1 MLHGLRLERDAG
13 RVHERHRGN
22 EDDGRTGE
30 RDQAGAKAP
39 KEGSKKESP
48 PGVNIGGISMRMTL
62 AWRYAALIACAGL
75 GLATSAL
82 AQDKTVKIGV
92 LNDMSSLYADIGG
105 PNSVVAIKMAV
116 EDSGLAAKGWKIDVL
131 SGDHQNKPDVG
142 VNIARQWIDAE
153 KVDAIADTPNS
164 GVALAVSNVVR
175 ERNAVLLNSGAATA
189 DLTGKAC
196 SPNTVSFTYDTY
208 MLANGTGKAL
218 TKAGGE
224 TWFFLTSDY
233 AFGHALERDTAAVV
247 TANGGKVLGAVRHPL
262 NTSDFS
268 SFLLQAQSSKA
279 KVIGLAN
286 AGGDTTNA
294 IKQASE
300 FGIVAGGQKLA
311 ALLLFINDV
320 HSLGLKTA
328 QGLTFTESFYW
339 DMNDQT
345 RAWSKRFEKLSPKG
359 TMPSMTVAGNY
370 AAVLHYLKA
379 LEALGG
385 NPHDGAK
392 VVAKMKEIPT
402 DDPLFGKGPL
412 RVDGRRIIP
421 AYLFEVKK
429 PDESKYPW
437 DYYKTIATISPEDAA
452 KPLEASECPL
462 VKK

>member
-1 MLHGLRLERDAG
+1 MRKNRYPRPHADLLP
-13 RVHERHRGN
+13 V
-22 EDDGRTGE
+22 
-30 RDQAGAKAP
+30 
-39 KEGSKKESP
+39 ESP
-48 PGVNIGGISMRMTL
+48 EGLPARFSGGNMKTIFMRG
-62 AWRYAALIACAGL
+62 AAALVA
-75 GLATSAL
+75 LAVTSAF
-82 AQDKTVKIGV
+82 AQDKVAKIGV

-105 PNSVVAIKMAV
+105 PNSVVAVKMAV
-116 EDSGLAAKGWKIDVL
+116 EDSGLLAKGWKIDVI
-131 SGDHQNKPDVG
+131 SGDHQNKPDIG
-142 VNIARQWIDAE
+142 VNLARQWIDTE

-164 GVALAVSNVVR
+164 GVALAVSNLVK
-175 ERNAVLLNSGAATA
+175 EKNAVLLNVGAATA

-196 SPNTVSFTYDTY
+196 TPNTISYTYDTY

-218 TKAGGE
+218 TKAGGD
-224 TWFFLTSDY
+224 TWFFLTADY
-233 AFGHALERDTAAVV
+233 AFGAALERDTSGVV
-247 TANGGKVLGAVRHPL
+247 KANGGQVLGGVKHPL

-294 IKQASE
+294 IKQAAE

-320 HSLGLKTA
+320 HALGLKTA
-328 QGLTFTESFYW
+328 HGLTFTESFYW
-339 DMNDQT
+339 DLNDQT
-345 RAWSKRFEKLSPKG
+345 RAWSKKFAEKASKNA
-359 TMPSMTVAGNY
+359 MPSMTQAGNY

-379 LEALGG
+379 LDALGG

-392 VVAKMKEIPT
+392 VVAKMKELPT

-412 RVDGRRIIP
+412 RADGRRIIP

-429 PDESKYPW
+429 PEESKGPW
-437 DYYKTIATISPEDAA
+437 DYYKLIATISPEDAA